1 MEGIMKIHIPSYL
14 LDQIQSHGEKAYPYE
29 GAGLM
34 LGKEENGK
42 RTVKSLLFLENAREE
57 ENQHN
62 RYLIT
67 AEDMLQ
73 GEKEAA
79 RQNSSILGIFHSHPD
94 HPNLPS
100 EYDREYA
107 IPWYSYLITSVN
119 NAKAAGSRCW
129 RLEDNRESFIE
140 ELIQVIPDKQE
151 RKQSDE
157 SAKSIE

>member
-1 MEGIMKIHIPSYL
+1 MKIHIPSHI
-14 LDQIQSHGEKAYPYE
+14 LDQIQSHGEKTYPYE

-34 LGKEENGK
+34 LGKDEEGK
-42 RTVKSLLFLENAREE
+42 RTVENLLFLENAREE

-67 AEDMLQ
+67 AEDMLW

-79 RQNSSILGIFHSHPD
+79 RQYSSILGIFHSHPD

-100 EYDREYA
+100 EYDREFA

-119 NAKAAGSRCW
+119 NTKAAGSRSW
-129 RLEDNRESFIE
+129 RLEDNRESFTE
-140 ELIQVIPDKQE
+140 EIIQVISN
-151 RKQSDE
+151 R
-157 SAKSIE
+157 

>member
-1 MEGIMKIHIPSYL
+1 MKIQIPSEL
-14 LDQIQSHGEKAYPYE
+14 LDQIQAHGENAYPYE

-34 LGKEENGK
+34 LGDEEEGT
-42 RTVKSLLFLENAREE
+42 RTIKDLLFLDNKREKSS
-57 ENQHN
+57 QHN

-67 AEDMLQ
+67 AEDMLR

-79 RQNSSILGIFHSHPD
+79 RQDLSILGIFHSHPD

-100 EYDREYA
+100 EYDREFA

-129 RLEDNRESFIE
+129 RLEDNRESFSE
-140 ELIQVIPDKQE
+140 E
-151 RKQSDE
+151 
-157 SAKSIE
+157 SIEIIERT

>member
-1 MEGIMKIHIPSYL
+1 MKINIPAEI
-14 LDQIQSHGEKAYPYE
+14 LDQIQSHGEKTYPYE

-34 LGKEENGK
+34 LGKEEEGK
-42 RTVKSLLFLENAREE
+42 RTVETLLFLDNAREE

-67 AEDMLQ
+67 AEDMLW

-119 NAKAAGSRCW
+119 DGKAAGSRCW
-129 RLEDNRESFIE
+129 RLEDNRESFSE
-140 ELIQVIPDKQE
+140 EIIQVIPN
-151 RKQSDE
+151 R
-157 SAKSIE
+157 

>member
-1 MEGIMKIHIPSYL
+1 MKINIPAEI
-14 LDQIQSHGEKAYPYE
+14 LDQIQSHGEKTYPYE

-34 LGKEENGK
+34 LGKEEEGK
-42 RTVKSLLFLENAREE
+42 RTVETLLFLDNAREE

-67 AEDMLQ
+67 AEDMLW

-100 EYDREYA
+100 EYDREFA

-119 NAKAAGSRCW
+119 SAKAAGSRCW
-129 RLEDNRESFIE
+129 RLKDNRESFSE
-140 ELIQVIPDKQE
+140 EIIQVIPNV
-151 RKQSDE
+151 
-157 SAKSIE
+157 